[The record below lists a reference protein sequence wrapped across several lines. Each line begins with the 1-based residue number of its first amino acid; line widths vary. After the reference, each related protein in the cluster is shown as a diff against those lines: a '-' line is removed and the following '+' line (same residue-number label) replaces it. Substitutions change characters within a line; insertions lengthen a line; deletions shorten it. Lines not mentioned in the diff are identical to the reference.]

1 MTQMIRPRRPWL
13 KEFYVRCL
21 FFVFGRA
28 LQTLS
33 RTDPILKSELARWPE
48 DFLVL
53 YRILPDGP
61 RLVLLRNREGRLE
74 YRGSKAREEDAGLV
88 ITLKNLESAFLVMS
102 LQVGTT
108 QAYAENRVGAKG
120 NIDVAMSLIKCLSVL
135 ITYLAPRAA
144 AEKVLKRLPEIPWQR
159 KFLNRFR
166 ILFLGVPFGG

>member
-102 LQVGTT
+102 LQVGPLRPMRKTAWGRRGT
-108 QAYAENRVGAKG
+108 
-120 NIDVAMSLIKCLSVL
+120 STWPCLSSS
-135 ITYLAPRAA
+135 ACPC
-144 AEKVLKRLPEIPWQR
+144 
-159 KFLNRFR
+159 
-166 ILFLGVPFGG
+166 